1 MVTANQLSY
10 IEENTNPENLNFLG
24 ICLTKSCVKAKNEAK
39 IIKAQAKADNKA
51 KLAAQG
57 IDTSFWGNFGKAL
70 PSILGGAASVFSAIK
85 SGNGGSVLPAGQTG
99 GVLSTGGIVPAGY
112 SVDAQGNVIDAQG
125 KIVEPASESD
135 NTGLYIGLGVGGLVI
150 VGLIVWAIAKKG

>member
-39 IIKAQAKADNKA
+39 IINAQAKADRKA
-51 KLAAQG
+51 TLAAQG

-70 PSILGGAASVFSAIK
+70 PAVIGGAATVFSAIK
-85 SGNGGSVLPAGQTG
+85 GGKGGTVLPAGQTG
-99 GVLSTGGIVPAGY
+99 NILGTGGIVPSGY
-112 SVDAQGNVIDAQG
+112 SVDAQGNVVDSQG
-125 KIVEPASESD
+125 NIVEQNQKAD
-135 NTGLYIGLGVGGLVI
+135 NTGLYIGLGIGGFLI